1 MKPTKISYIT
11 GNQSKFE
18 EAKEILKNVNLLLA
32 KKDLK
37 IEEIKSTE
45 QEKVII
51 SKARDAFKKIKAP
64 LIVDDVGIYFEEY
77 NKFPGTFTRFLF
89 ESIGF
94 EGIEK
99 LLEKKNRNAYF
110 KILLC
115 YKDKKTEKIFEGIL
129 NGKIIEN
136 SKPLANKNWQYDN
149 IFIPEN
155 FSIPL
160 SEIPLQERAKFSHRK
175 KAFDKLINWLKT
187 QNKNE

>member
-1 MKPTKISYIT
+1 MKSKRIYYIT

-18 EAKEILKNVNLLLA
+18 EAKEIMKNINITLA

-37 IEEIKSTE
+37 IEEIKSLE
-45 QEKVII
+45 QEKVVIG
-51 SKARDAFKKIKAP
+51 KARDAFKKIKAP

-89 ESIGF
+89 EAIGF

-115 YKDKKTEKIFEGIL
+115 YKDKKTEIIFEEYL
-129 NGKIIEN
+129 N
-136 SKPLANKNWQYDN
+136 ARD
-149 IFIPEN
+149 
-155 FSIPL
+155 
-160 SEIPLQERAKFSHRK
+160 
-175 KAFDKLINWLKT
+175 
-187 QNKNE
+187 